1 MNLTISHTFLFVH
14 DQDQALDFY
23 TRVLGMETRSD
34 AQMEHMRWLTVGPP
48 DQPEIEINLFAPG
61 PPLPPDDAE
70 EVRRLLAKG
79 SLGTLIFRTDDCRAA
94 FERVSAA
101 GVEVLQEPIER
112 SYGVLDCAFR
122 DPSGNHIRIGQEL
135 APAG

>member
-23 TRVLGMETRSD
+23 TRVLGMEARSD

-101 GVEVLQEPIER
+101 GVEVLQEPIEQ

-122 DPSGNHIRIGQEL
+122 DPSGNHIRISQEL
-135 APAG
+135 ARAG

>member
-1 MNLTISHTFLFVH
+1 MKLTVSHTFLFVH
-14 DQDQALDFY
+14 DQDEALDFY
-23 TRVLGMETRSD
+23 TRVLGMQTRSD

-48 DQPEIEINLFAPG
+48 DQPDIEINLFAPG

-94 FERVSAA
+94 FERVLAA
-101 GVEVLQEPIER
+101 GVEVLQEPIEQ

>member
-23 TRVLGMETRSD
+23 TRVLGMETRAD
-34 AQMEHMRWLTVGPP
+34 ARMEHMRWLTVGPP

-61 PPLPPDDAE
+61 PPLPPDDADQ
-70 EVRRLLAKG
+70 VRRLLAKG

-101 GVEVLQEPIER
+101 GVEVLQEPIEQ